1 MTERKGAVGVYHVP
15 VDKQTVWNI
24 VSSVVGLAGIIGAF
38 YTYAQVK
45 LIREER
51 TRRESAER
59 ELEVWSARAEVV
71 THKLVALYPRW
82 WPGGE
87 GFSQCPLYPLV
98 LSQPELRAKVESYL
112 IHVLPS
118 AGRAE
123 ARMLTPD
130 MLRLQ
135 VVRDTIR
142 LVEECFDSIRKKSS
156 QIAAQ
161 ASL

>member
-1 MTERKGAVGVYHVP
+1 

-24 VSSVVGLAGIIGAF
+24 VNSILGLVGSVGAF
-38 YTYAQVK
+38 YAYTQVK

-51 TRRESAER
+51 ARREKVER
-59 ELEVWSARAEVV
+59 ELAEWSARAEVV
-71 THKLVALYPRW
+71 TQKLVALYPRW
-82 WPGGE
+82 WPGRE
-87 GFSQCPLYPLV
+87 GFSQCPPYPMI
-98 LSQPELRAKVESYL
+98 LSQPELRGVVEGYL
-112 IHVLPS
+112 IRPLPS

-135 VVRDTIR
+135 VVRETIKR
-142 LVEECFDSIRKKSS
+142 VAECFDSILKKSS
-156 QIAAQ
+156 LIAAQ